1 MTLIEP
7 HRLLALGAGDG
18 VVAAIGARLIADGIC
33 VAANDA
39 VNAVLIDGMDLGG
52 DMPFLDLDDAAFSA
66 QVIDATLDR
75 VIQLQSALP
84 RLGPSASIVVLGSD
98 AHLGRWHGTG
108 QAAASAALVGI
119 MRSVGMEYARRGV
132 RANMIA
138 LPFGTVA
145 DDHGMIGDAA
155 RQAATL
161 FSAESITGETI
172 LIDGGGNLKMRQAKQ
187 R

>member
-1 MTLIEP
+1 MIEP
-7 HRLLALGAGDG
+7 HRLLVLGADDG
-18 VVAAIGARLIADGIC
+18 VAAAIGARLIADGIC

-39 VNAVLIDGMDLGG
+39 VDAVLIDGMDSGG
-52 DMPFLDLDDAAFSA
+52 DTPFVDLDDAAFSA
-66 QVIDATLDR
+66 QVIDATIDR
-75 VIQLQSALP
+75 VGLLQSALP

-138 LPFGTVA
+138 LPFGTGA
-145 DDHGMIGDAA
+145 DDDGVIADAV

-161 FSAESITGETI
+161 FSARSITGETI
-172 LIDGGGNLKMRQAKQ
+172 LIDGGANLKMRQAK
-187 R
+187 RR

>member
-1 MTLIEP
+1 MIEP
-7 HRLLALGAGDG
+7 HRLLILGAGDG
-18 VVAAIGARLIADGIC
+18 VAAAIGARLIADGIC

-39 VNAVLIDGMDLGG
+39 VDAVLIDGMDASG
-52 DMPFLDLDDAAFSA
+52 DTPFLELDDAAFSA

-75 VIQLQSALP
+75 VGLLQSAFA

-138 LPFGTVA
+138 LPLGTGA
-145 DDHGMIGDAA
+145 DEDRMIGDAA

-172 LIDGGGNLKMRQAKQ
+172 LIDGGGNLKMRQAK
-187 R
+187 RR